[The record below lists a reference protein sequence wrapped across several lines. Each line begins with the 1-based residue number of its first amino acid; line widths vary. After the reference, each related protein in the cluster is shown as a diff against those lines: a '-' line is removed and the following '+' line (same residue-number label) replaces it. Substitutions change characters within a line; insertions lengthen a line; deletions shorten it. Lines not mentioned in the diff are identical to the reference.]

1 MRSTRTTACSSRAVL
16 IIAAWVLAACGG
28 GPATPA
34 GTSSPAVTTSTS
46 SSATTPPT
54 TPPITPVTT
63 PATTPPATPT
73 TLTGL
78 PIYFVGH
85 SAGSLKLFREFRTA
99 RKIDGPISSAVSAM
113 TRLRPLDPDYVNP
126 WRPASRVWVG
136 QRGSTLTVDI
146 SADAFANT
154 NVGSEL
160 AARAVQQLVYTATA
174 AAHVAG
180 HDATSVIITVA
191 GKPADA
197 WGVIRLGV
205 PMERA
210 PMVEVQAHAWIT
222 DPQEGD
228 VVRSSTVTFTGY
240 GTSFEGTFVW
250 RIMRADGGR
259 VAEGSVMGGTGA
271 GGFGDLRWAV
281 RLAPGAY
288 IVRLATDDPSGG
300 AAPGGAAV
308 DTKSFTVR

>member
-1 MRSTRTTACSSRAVL
+1 
-16 IIAAWVLAACGG
+16 
-28 GPATPA
+28 
-34 GTSSPAVTTSTS
+34 
-46 SSATTPPT
+46 
-54 TPPITPVTT
+54 
-63 PATTPPATPT
+63 
-73 TLTGL
+73 
-78 PIYFVGH
+78 
-85 SAGSLKLFREFRTA
+85 
-99 RKIDGPISSAVSAM
+99 M

-174 AAHVAG
+174 AAHDAG

-197 WGVIRLGV
+197 WGVIGLGV

-222 DPQEGD
+222 GPQEGD
-228 VVRSSTVTFTGY
+228 VVRTGTVTFRGY
-240 GTSFEGTFVW
+240 GTSFEGTFAW
-250 RIMRADGGR
+250 RVMRADGGR
-259 VAEGSVMGGTGA
+259 VADGSVMGGTGT
-271 GGFGDLRWAV
+271 GGFGELRWAV
-281 RLAPGAY
+281 HLAPGSY

-308 DTKSFTVR
+308 DTKTFTVR